1 MSPDDARRSLIDALT
16 VERFTHLPENV
27 PAERAGRGQGEAHAT
42 ETPPHTSRPANGPQR
57 GAQRLTAATRNATHQ
72 EAS

>member
-1 MSPDDARRSLIDALT
+1 MTAADDAHAELMRALL

-27 PAERAGRGQGEAHAT
+27 PAKPIQFRAGRDGRPEAST
-42 ETPPHTSRPANGPQR
+42 DTPLRRDRAALR
-57 GAQRLTAATRNATHQ
+57 RLTEATK

>member
-1 MSPDDARRSLIDALT
+1 MTAADDAHAELMHALT

-27 PAERAGRGQGEAHAT
+27 PAERAGRGQGSPHSANRSTCTAT
-42 ETPPHTSRPANGPQR
+42 GPRR
-57 GAQRLTAATRNATHQ
+57 GAQRLTQATNEARHK